1 MEVVVE
7 MKTRHMYFPSEL
19 KVRSQTEED
28 QTQAPMIEGY
38 FAVFNQETELWQGMF
53 EEIAPG
59 AFDNSLADNDI
70 RCLFD
75 HDSAIVLGRSAA
87 GTLAL
92 TVDERGLYGKVMINQ
107 DDTEAMNIYQRVKRG
122 DISGCSFGFDPIDEE
137 LINRDDGTVKFIV
150 KEADT
155 LEVSI
160 VTFPAYPQTE
170 IEARKADVNKMTKRR
185 LQAKKNNLK
194 ERMKK
199 WH

>member
-170 IEARKADVNKMTKRR
+170 IEARKADVTKMTKRR

>member
-1 MEVVVE
+1 

>member
-7 MKTRHMYFPSEL
+7 MKTRHMYFKSEL

-170 IEARKADVNKMTKRR
+170 IEARKADVTKMTKRR

>member
-122 DISGCSFGFDPIDEE
+122 DISGCSFGFNPIDEE

>member
-19 KVRSQTEED
+19 KVRSQTED
-28 QTQAPMIEGY
+28 NQTQAPMIEGY
-38 FAVFNQETELWQGMF
+38 FAVFNQETELWQGLF

-59 AFDNSLADNDI
+59 AFDNSLVDNDI

-75 HDSAIVLGRSAA
+75 HDSAIVLGRTAV
-87 GTLAL
+87 GTLEL
-92 TVDERGLYGKVMINQ
+92 TVDERGLYGKVLINQ

-122 DISGCSFGFDPIDEE
+122 DISGCSFGFEPVDEQM
-137 LINRDDGTVKFIV
+137 INREDGTTKFIV
-150 KEADT
+150 KEANT

-170 IEARKADVNKMTKRR
+170 IEARKADVTKMTKRR

>member
-1 MEVVVE
+1 
-7 MKTRHMYFPSEL
+7 MKTRHMYFKSEL

-170 IEARKADVNKMTKRR
+170 IEARKADVTKMTKRR

>member
-19 KVRSQTEED
+19 KVRSQTED
-28 QTQAPMIEGY
+28 NQTQAPIIEGY
-38 FAVFNQETELWQGMF
+38 FAVFNQETELWPGTF
-53 EEIAPG
+53 EEIAQG
-59 AFDNSLADNDI
+59 AFDNSLEDNDI

-75 HDSAIVLGRSAA
+75 HDSAMVLGRSVA
-87 GTLAL
+87 GTLEL
-92 TVDERGLYGKVMINQ
+92 TIDERGLYGKVMINQ
-107 DDTEAMNIYQRVKRG
+107 EDTEAMNIYQRVKRG
-122 DISGCSFGFDPIDEE
+122 DISGCSFGFNPKDEE
-137 LINRDDGTVKFIV
+137 LINRDDGTVKFVV

-170 IEARKADVNKMTKRR
+170 IEARKADVSKISKRR
-185 LQAKKNNLK
+185 LEAKKNNLK